1 MSVAG
6 PIPPD
11 MSMRNERYKLAH
23 LAGILSKL
31 RRDRRGNVLAITAAV
46 ILPLAGMVGGG
57 LDLGRM
63 YLVKT
68 RLQHAC
74 DAGALAGR
82 KAMGGGTWAQ
92 SSYTPRTT
100 ANQFFDGNYATGAYG
115 SQNLNRSFSESAG
128 KVSGSASV
136 DVPMTLMKIFNQ
148 STRTMSVT
156 CDAEMRLPN
165 TDVMFVLDVTG
176 SMSSSASPGDPPKI
190 ETLKDSVKCFYE
202 IVARLDTDA
211 ECIGGAPSG
220 GTGNQVQIRFG
231 FMPYS
236 TNVNVG
242 RLLPT
247 SYFANRWNYQSRE
260 ARWWVYRTDS
270 PAPKTNQVSAQNVPQ
285 DQCNDKAADQ
295 AGYNQGSTTYS
306 NNNMTKTVVSRQT
319 KVNSWTKTGN
329 GPNGT
334 CSGTQTETTRIYD
347 LKWGPDVVP
356 TANDEFNDWHY
367 GNVTQDISSL
377 KNGTGWRSAASL
389 RLDDKGVAKSVGWDG
404 CIEERA
410 TVQQA
415 SYTPIPAGANDL
427 NIDMVPSQS
436 NAATLWGP
444 ALQAAVYQ
452 RGITVK
458 NSDSTAGT
466 RNDVML
472 AETNDP
478 GIQYRNP
485 PSYFCPTE
493 ARRLQAWP
501 AAAAFDN
508 YVDSLVPEGNT
519 YHDIGMLWGARF
531 MSPTGIFAADNA
543 TTPQGGEILRHM
555 IFMTDGDAVA
565 QPCDYTAYGM
575 AWWDRRT
582 TNDVGTKSNCNGY
595 NNGYTALN
603 NQVNARLDALCTA
616 VKNMNITLWVISFG
630 NGSNAATE
638 KRLDDCASDN
648 RYFSAKNSA
657 ELQTAFKNI
666 ADQISQLRL
675 TK

>member
-11 MSMRNERYKLAH
+11 MSMRNERFKLAH

-176 SMSSSASPGDPPKI
+176 SMASKASSSDPKSKI
-190 ETLKDSVKCFYE
+190 DTLKDSVKCFYE

-211 ECIGGAPSG
+211 SCSTGTPSG

-236 TNVNVG
+236 MNVNVG
-242 RLLPT
+242 RLLPP
-247 SYFANRWNYQSRE
+247 SYFANTWSYQSRR
-260 ARWWVYRTDS
+260 ARWWRQTSSTTTPSDS
-270 PAPKTNQVSAQNVPQ
+270 GSVQSSQQDCNPANGNRYDTTSDP
-285 DQCNDKAADQ
+285 
-295 AGYNQGSTTYS
+295 TYS
-306 NNNMTKTVVSRQT
+306 NDGDTRTVVSKDYTVTGYANGRCYYTSTQT
-319 KVNSWTKTGN
+319 TKTSVKDF
-329 GPNGT
+329 PVT
-334 CSGTQTETTRIYD
+334 SEFADWRYD
-347 LKWGPDVVP
+347 LTPTDV
-356 TANDEFNDWHY
+356 
-367 GNVTQDISSL
+367 SKL
-377 KNGTGWRSAASL
+377 KNGSGWNSGLTLKLGSQGADRTI
-389 RLDDKGVAKSVGWDG
+389 GWDG
-404 CIEERA
+404 CVEERA
-410 TVQQA
+410 TVRQA
-415 SYTPIPAGANDL
+415 SYSPVPAGAKDL
-427 NIDMVPSQS
+427 NIDLIPTQS
-436 NAATLWGP
+436 DATTLWAP
-444 ALQAAVYQ
+444 ALNGVIYLRQIQTAWNQANVAKIDTTADYY
-452 RGITVK
+452 
-458 NSDSTAGT
+458 NS
-466 RNDVML
+466 
-472 AETNDP
+472 
-478 GIQYRNP
+478 
-485 PSYFCPTE
+485 PSYSCPAE
-493 ARRLQAWP
+493 ARKLQAWP
-501 AAAAFDN
+501 NPTNFDN
-508 YVDSLVPEGNT
+508 YVDSLQPTGNT
-519 YHDIGMLWGARF
+519 YHDIGMIWGARF
-531 MSPTGIFAADNA
+531 MSPTGIFASENA

-555 IFMTDGDAVA
+555 IFMTDGDAVSN
-565 QPCDYTAYGM
+565 PCDYTAYGV
-575 AWWDRRT
+575 AFFDKRT
-582 TNDVGTKSNCNGY
+582 TTDVGNADQCPNARG
-595 NNGYTALN
+595 ALN
-603 NQVNARLDALCTA
+603 DQVNARLDALCTV

-638 KRLDDCASDN
+638 KRLDDCASDG
-648 RYFSAKNSA
+648 RYFSAKNA
-657 ELQTAFKNI
+657 ADLQATFKNI